1 MDNPARILSIEDE
14 ETVRR
19 SIVGYLEDSGFEM
32 IEAENGRIG
41 LEVFEAEKPDL
52 VLCDLRMPELD
63 GLSVLAEITRTSPE
77 TPFIIVSGTG
87 DMRDAVEAL
96 KLGAWDFITKPIHDM
111 EVLEHSVKKA
121 LDQARLVRENQEYRE
136 HLIETNRRLEETVQQ
151 LEADEAAAR
160 RVQFQLLP
168 EPLLTV
174 GAYTFSRL
182 LKPSAL
188 LSGDFVDYF
197 QIDDAH
203 WGFYVADVS
212 GHGAPSAFV
221 TVLLKS
227 MVDSFL
233 EQHQRAESNTIL
245 HPDRVLKQVSEM
257 IEKQDLGKYLTMF
270 YGVLNDDEGT
280 MTYSNGGH
288 YPRPILFDGQTAR
301 FLEERNLPI
310 GLFRDAE
317 YTSTTIDMPKSF
329 LLAMFSDGVFE
340 ILPQEGMA
348 NQKDFILSL
357 IDSTE
362 VSMGTLVETLNLDS
376 IEAPPDDITLLLIKR
391 EG

>member
-14 ETVRR
+14 DTVRR
-19 SIVGYLEDSGFEM
+19 SIVGYLEDSGYEM
-32 IEAENGRIG
+32 LEAENGRIG
-41 LEVFEAEKPDL
+41 LEVFEEEKPDL

-63 GLSVLAEITRTSPE
+63 GLSVLAEITRSSPE

-87 DMRDAVEAL
+87 DMHDAVEAL
-96 KLGAWDFITKPIHDM
+96 KLGAWDFITKPIQDM
-111 EVLEHSVKKA
+111 EVLEHSVIKA
-121 LDQARLVRENQEYRE
+121 LTQARLVRENEEYRA
-136 HLIETNRRLEETVQQ
+136 RLEETVQQ

-168 EPLLTV
+168 EPVLV
-174 GAYTFSRL
+174 DGAYTFSRL

-197 QIDDAH
+197 QIDDSH

-227 MVDSFL
+227 MVDGFL
-233 EQHQRAESNTIL
+233 EQHRREESNTIL
-245 HPDRVLKQVSEM
+245 HPERVLKQVSEM
-257 IEKQDLGKYLTMF
+257 IERQDLGKYLTMF
-270 YGVLNDDEGT
+270 YGVLNDEKGT
-280 MTYSNGGH
+280 MVYCNGGH

-301 FLEERNLPI
+301 FLEERNLAV
-310 GLFRDAE
+310 GLFRGTE

-329 LLAMFSDGVFE
+329 LMAMFSDGVFE
-340 ILPQEGMA
+340 ILPQEGMEK
-348 NQKDFILSL
+348 QKDFILSL
-357 IDSTE
+357 IHSMD
-362 VSMGTLVETLNLDS
+362 VSMGTLVEKLDLDS
-376 IEAPPDDITLLLIKR
+376 VEAPPDDITLLLVKR